1 MQVALDDQEI
11 IARVAAL
18 DIGKAEV
25 VCCVRVP
32 GQGPRARRMQEVRT
46 YTTMTRSL
54 LAMADWLTCWS
65 HQDVPGRTVSADRQT
80 PRQET
85 SHRRGRQIILIIVWE
100 LLSDEEK
107 RFIDLGPGYY
117 DSRVNRNHSARNH
130 VRELQALGDKV
141 TLEPAA

>member
-1 MQVALDDQEI
+1 MEVAQDDQEI

-54 LAMADWLTCWS
+54 LAMSDWLTGLG
-65 HQDVPGRTVSADRQT
+65 VTPGGDGGHVGLLETTV
-80 PRQET
+80 
-85 SHRRGRQIILIIVWE
+85 
-100 LLSDEEK
+100 LLVGEQ
-107 RFIDLGPGYY
+107 L
-117 DSRVNRNHSARNH
+117 
-130 VRELQALGDKV
+130 
-141 TLEPAA
+141 